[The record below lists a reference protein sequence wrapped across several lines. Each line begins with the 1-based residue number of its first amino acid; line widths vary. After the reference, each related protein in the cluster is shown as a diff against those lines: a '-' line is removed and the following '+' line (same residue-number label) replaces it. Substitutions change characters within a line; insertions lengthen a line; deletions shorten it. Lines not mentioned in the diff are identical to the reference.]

1 VQPSNRN
8 IARGLATRQ
17 HLVAVATRLF
27 AERGFEDT
35 SVELVL
41 QAARISR
48 GALYHHFTSK
58 EALFEA
64 VLEAVEADV
73 GRRTA
78 AAAEGAADPYAA
90 LRAGCLAWVE
100 IAGDPVV
107 QRVLLIDAPSVLG
120 WHRWRSMDERNALG
134 NIRAALTAIAASGR
148 IAADLVDMFA
158 HVLLASMNEIALLIA
173 TADDPQLAMR
183 QGAVAVNEYLK
194 RLLPPPSR
202 RPTTRVR

>member
-1 VQPSNRN
+1 
-8 IARGLATRQ
+8 
-17 HLVAVATRLF
+17 
-27 AERGFEDT
+27 
-35 SVELVL
+35 
-41 QAARISR
+41 
-48 GALYHHFTSK
+48 
-58 EALFEA
+58 
-64 VLEAVEADV
+64 
-73 GRRTA
+73 
-78 AAAEGAADPYAA
+78 
-90 LRAGCLAWVE
+90 
-100 IAGDPVV
+100 
-107 QRVLLIDAPSVLG
+107 
-120 WHRWRSMDERNALG
+120 MDERNALG